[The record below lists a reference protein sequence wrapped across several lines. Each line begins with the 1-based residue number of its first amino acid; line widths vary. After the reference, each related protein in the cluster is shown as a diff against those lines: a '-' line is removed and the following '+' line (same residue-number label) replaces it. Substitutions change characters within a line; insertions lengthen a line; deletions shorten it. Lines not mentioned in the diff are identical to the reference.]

1 MEIATIVVQFF
12 LSLSL
17 LIVLHELGHF
27 IAARIFGTRVE
38 KFYLFFNPGFSLFK
52 KKIGETEYGIGWLPL
67 GGYVK
72 IAGMVDESL
81 DRAQLQKPPQ
91 PWEFRSK
98 PAWQRLTIMLG
109 GVTVNFILG
118 FLIFGLLY
126 ATYGEKYIPADA
138 ITEGIYVDSI
148 GQAMGLR
155 DGDIILR
162 IGDKPFERFDK
173 RQLIRGIVLENARS
187 ITVLRNGQEV
197 EIPIDD
203 HWVAFLSSHR
213 ARQYAI
219 FGPRLPLI
227 VDSVLPGMP
236 AHRAGIRKGDRL
248 IAVDTTPVHYIHEYF
263 EKVKTRP
270 NTSYLLTL
278 VRNGDTVQ
286 LQLQTDQKG
295 KFGIFWQQPPLRA
308 QRYPLYKALPLGV
321 VRGWQF
327 LKDQLVGFSKMFS
340 GEIKASESLGG
351 FATIAQLFPPSWNWE
366 HFWRTTAVLS
376 LILGFMNLLPIPALD
391 GGHVM
396 FLLYEMIT
404 GRKPSEKV
412 IEILTLL
419 GMIFLAGLLI
429 WVNWLDIARI
439 FNK

>member
-1 MEIATIVVQFF
+1 
-12 LSLSL
+12 
-17 LIVLHELGHF
+17 
-27 IAARIFGTRVE
+27 
-38 KFYLFFNPGFSLFK
+38 
-52 KKIGETEYGIGWLPL
+52 
-67 GGYVK
+67 
-72 IAGMVDESL
+72 
-81 DRAQLQKPPQ
+81 
-91 PWEFRSK
+91 
-98 PAWQRLTIMLG
+98 MLG
-109 GVTVNFILG
+109 GVTVNFMLG

-155 DGDIILR
+155 EGDIILR
-162 IGDKPFERFDK
+162 IGDKPFDRFDK

-197 EIPIDD
+197 KIPIDD

-213 ARQYAI
+213 ARQYTI

-227 VDSVLPGMP
+227 VDSVLPDMP

-248 IAVDTTPVHYIHEYF
+248 VAVDTIAVQYIHEYF
-263 EKVKTRP
+263 EKVQTHP
-270 NTSYLLTL
+270 NTSYQLTL
-278 VRNGDTVQ
+278 VRNSDTVQ
-286 LQLQTDQKG
+286 LQVQTDQKG
-295 KFGIFWQQPPLRA
+295 KFGIFWKQPPLRA

-351 FATIAQLFPPSWNWE
+351 FATIAQLFPSSWNWE

-412 IEILTLL
+412 MEILTLL